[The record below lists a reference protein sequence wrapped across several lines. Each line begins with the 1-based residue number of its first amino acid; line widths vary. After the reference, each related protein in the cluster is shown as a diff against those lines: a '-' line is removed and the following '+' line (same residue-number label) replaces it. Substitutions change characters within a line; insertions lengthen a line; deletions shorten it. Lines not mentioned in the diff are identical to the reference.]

1 MPRYIWLSSGETA
14 VHSPHTFPPMS
25 FQLEEAGDCE
35 QSAGHQPQ
43 ITEMVVG
50 ISKHNVATDEQY
62 NVFTHREKLLI
73 VRIASLAALFSPL
86 TANIY
91 FPAIPVISREFHKS
105 VELIN
110 LTVTMYMILQG
121 LSPMVWGTLSD
132 RLGRRPIMFACLT
145 TLSLSCVGLALV
157 PTSAYWLLMVLRCL
171 QAAGSASTFALGA
184 GIIADISA
192 PAERGGFFGIFGLGP
207 LVGPA
212 FGPVIGGALDQG
224 LGWRAIFWFLCIC
237 SAICGLGLFLF
248 LPETLR
254 AIVGDGSI
262 SAGWIYM
269 PSIPIIGRHRKMKES
284 NERPPR
290 KSFTNP
296 LLMFA
301 YPDVF
306 VLLLFNGT
314 YYAVMYGVTAS
325 SSVVFENLY
334 PYLTQT
340 DLGLCFLPIGGGM
353 VLGTWASGRFLDA
366 CYQKTMDDL
375 ILQAPAQS
383 VEDVDALQGDPLFPI
398 ETARLQAFPY
408 IISVYVVCV
417 IGYGWSLHWRVT
429 IAVPLILQ
437 FISKLFTF
445 TAPGDAACM
454 DSHRLFLRSRQA
466 SSITACV
473 RTPPMSP
480 PHGSPLNSPFWQNN
494 IVRCTMGAGMVSIM
508 NPILVAL
515 GNGWAYTLLG
525 GLCVLVS
532 PFLYIDVRWGPMWR
546 ERRRIKEQQETL
558 RR

>member
-1 MPRYIWLSSGETA
+1 MPRYISGETA

-25 FQLEEAGDCE
+25 FQLEEAGNCE
-35 QSAGHQPQ
+35 QSAGPQLQ
-43 ITEMVVG
+43 ITETAVG
-50 ISKHNVATDEQY
+50 ISEYNVAADKQY
-62 NVFTHREKLLI
+62 SVFTHREKWLI
-73 VRIASLAALFSPL
+73 VSIASFAALFSPL

-121 LSPMVWGTLSD
+121 ISPMVWGTLSD

-157 PTSAYWLLMVLRCL
+157 PTSAYWLLMLLRCL
-171 QAAGSASTFALGA
+171 QAAGSASTVAIGA
-184 GIIADISA
+184 GIIADICA

-314 YYAVMYGVTAS
+314 CYAVMYGVTAS
-325 SSVVFENLY
+325 LSVIFEKNY
-334 PYLTQT
+334 PHLTQT
-340 DLGLCFLPIGGGM
+340 DIGLCFLPIGGGM

-366 CYQKTMDDL
+366 HFRKIRNDL
-375 ILQAPAQS
+375 ILQARTKS
-383 VEDVDALQGDPLFPI
+383 VEDVDPNALQKDPSFPI

-408 IISVYVVCV
+408 IIFVYVACV
-417 IGYGWSLHWRVT
+417 IGFGWSLHWRVT

-437 FISKLFTF
+437 FIIGL
-445 TAPGDAACM
+445 AAIAIM
-454 DSHRLFLRSRQA
+454 NPIQTLLVDLVPIQG
-466 SSITACV
+466 SSITAC
-473 RTPPMSP
+473 
-480 PHGSPLNSPFWQNN
+480 NN
-494 IVRCTMGAGMVSIM
+494 IVRCTMGAGMVSII

-532 PFLYIDVRWGPMWR
+532 PLLYIDVRWGPMWR
-546 ERRRIKEQQETL
+546 ERRRIKEQQDTL